1 MTKRIGYE
9 MAVIIGNIPVIIA
22 IFGVILSMS
31 TVISG
36 KVLVATTG
44 TPVITA
50 KPGYGCCSYYS
61 SLVDLIKIISKSRRP
76 HGKGIA

>member
-1 MTKRIGYE
+1 M
-9 MAVIIGNIPVIIA
+9 GNIPVITA

-36 KVLVATTG
+36 KALAATAG
-44 TPVITA
+44 DSGITA
-50 KPGYGCCSYYS
+50 KPGYGRCSYYS
-61 SLVDLIKIISKSRRP
+61 SLVDLIKIISKSGRP